1 MGRLVRG
8 KFFFKFWYFL
18 GGVEYGSGANGLAP
32 EPTPPSDSSFK
43 KNIDFLFYV
52 FFTNHIPYP
61 TLPTSTVVGTA

>member
-8 KFFFKFWYFL
+8 KFFFKIWYFL

-52 FFTNHIPYP
+52 FFTHHII
-61 TLPTSTVVGTA
+61 TFIR

>member
-52 FFTNHIPYP
+52 FFTCHMQIRFKRGQKW
-61 TLPTSTVVGTA
+61 V